1 MASER
6 LTSLGQLPVD
16 AVAQLIVDRRTA
28 KILAL
33 IELDDFTQRSAAD
46 RHRDRLT
53 VAAGYLTI
61 RLPAHER
68 PTRQNVANCLRA
80 VHAADPR
87 SEVRHFG

>member
-1 MASER
+1 MNLASESIA
-6 LTSLGQLPVD
+6 SLGQLPVH
-16 AVAQLIVDRRTA
+16 
-28 KILAL
+28 
-33 IELDDFTQRSAAD
+33 AAD